1 MVKRV
6 SHVVVE
12 KRPHRLLMI
21 LWQLIQLARVLVRKN
36 IVERLHMRQL
46 SIFTVCMCHMLE
58 ASYICG
64 PHRAALAVLTI
75 VQIKDE

>member
-1 MVKRV
+1 
-6 SHVVVE
+6 
-12 KRPHRLLMI
+12 MI
-21 LWQLIQLARVLVRKN
+21 LWQFIQLARVLVREN

-46 SIFTVCMCHMLE
+46 SILTVCMRHVLE
-58 ASYICG
+58 ASYICD

>member
-1 MVKRV
+1 
-6 SHVVVE
+6 
-12 KRPHRLLMI
+12 MI

-46 SIFTVCMCHMLE
+46 SILTVCMCHVLE